1 MKIIWSLCIISL
13 SHSHM
18 LYISRLSAAK
28 EAAAAAA
35 QHLEPFNKN
44 RQTEK
49 KRDKEKKKKG
59 EKKQKKKKKERTK
72 ERKKGRKKEK
82 EMKKM

>member
-28 EAAAAAA
+28 EAAGAAA

-49 KRDKEKKKKG
+49 KKKRIRKRKKKG
-59 EKKQKKKKKERTK
+59 EKKQKKRRK
-72 ERKKGRKKEK
+72 ERKKERKDERKK
-82 EMKKM
+82 KK

>member
-28 EAAAAAA
+28 EAAGAAA

-49 KRDKEKKKKG
+49 KKRIRKRKKKG
-59 EKKQKKKKKERTK
+59 EKKQKKRRK
-72 ERKKGRKKEK
+72 ERKKERKDERKK
-82 EMKKM
+82 KK